1 MLLCA
6 AMWSIG
12 GIFIK
17 LIPFGPMPIVGMRSL
32 ISALTMLIY
41 MKCGGFK
48 FVFTRRALRS
58 GIYLCCLFV
67 LFVAANKLTTA
78 ANAIVLQFTSPMF
91 VLLIS
96 AVFKKQRFSRADV
109 IAVIITM
116 AGITLFFFDKLD
128 TGHLVGNI
136 IAMLAGVFVALIF
149 ISCGEAEHNE
159 KMSGI
164 LMGHLIASAVGVP
177 FVFITHC
184 TFTLTAALSLVAL
197 GVFQMG
203 IPYILYSLATK
214 ACSPLTCSLL
224 GALEPILN
232 PLWVFIF
239 TGEAP
244 GSFALIGAGVVIVT
258 ISLWSVVGRG
268 GAIGEA
274 SDKSLTS

>member
-78 ANAIVLQFTSPMF
+78 ANAIVLQFASPMF

-116 AGITLFFFDKLD
+116 AGITLFFFDKSIRV
-128 TGHLVGNI
+128 TSS
-136 IAMLAGVFVALIF
+136 A
-149 ISCGEAEHNE
+149 ISSLCLRWCSWRSYSYPAE
-159 KMSGI
+159 KRS
-164 LMGHLIASAVGVP
+164 
-177 FVFITHC
+177 ITR
-184 TFTLTAALSLVAL
+184 
-197 GVFQMG
+197 
-203 IPYILYSLATK
+203 K
-214 ACSPLTCSLL
+214 
-224 GALEPILN
+224 
-232 PLWVFIF
+232 
-239 TGEAP
+239 
-244 GSFALIGAGVVIVT
+244 
-258 ISLWSVVGRG
+258 
-268 GAIGEA
+268 
-274 SDKSLTS
+274 